1 MLCCYPREAS
11 LQAGREGGVVMVA
24 AKEPHCIGVTEWRD
38 LMRRGDVKYE
48 YSDGWVSAIAGG
60 TADHSTVALNLT
72 HDVFDALGT
81 GPCRV
86 YNSDMAVRLSA
97 TEYRFPDAS
106 VTCDAQDS
114 GSVTEIAF
122 PRLLVEVLS
131 DSTEREDRTT
141 KARLYRGCP
150 TVEEYAF
157 ITTRFRAVEVYR
169 RAGEMWT
176 AEIYLPGDT
185 VVLGSINVR
194 IPVNDLYRRSTV
206 PEGQRVDTPPHAH
219 P

>member
-1 MLCCYPREAS
+1 MAAAEEPR
-11 LQAGREGGVVMVA
+11 R
-24 AKEPHCIGVTEWRD
+24 IGVGEWRD
-38 LMRRGDVKYE
+38 LLLRSDVKYE
-48 YSDGWVSAIAGG
+48 YSDGWVYAMAGG

-72 HDVFDALGT
+72 HDLFDALGD

-86 YNSDMAVRLSA
+86 YNSDMAVRLSP

-106 VTCDAQDS
+106 VTCNACDI
-114 GSVTEIAF
+114 GSVTEIVF

-157 ITTRFRAVEVYR
+157 IATRFRSVEVYR
-169 RAGEMWT
+169 RTGELWT
-176 AEIYLPGDT
+176 AEIYLPEDT
-185 VVLGSINVR
+185 VVLSSIDVR
-194 IPVNDLYRRSTV
+194 IAVDGLYRRSAV
-206 PEGQRVDTPPHAH
+206 PEGRRADTIPSAH
-219 P
+219 T

>member
-1 MLCCYPREAS
+1 MLLSDIA
-11 LQAGREGGVVMVA
+11 EGGAKGAVRMVA
-24 AKEPHCIGVTEWRD
+24 AEERHRIGLEEWRD
-38 LMRRGDVKYE
+38 LALHGDVKYE
-48 YSDGWVSAIAGG
+48 YSDGWVYAMAGG

-72 HDVFDALGT
+72 HDVVDALGD
-81 GPCRV
+81 GLCRV
-86 YNSDMAVRLSA
+86 YNSDMAVRLA
-97 TEYRFPDAS
+97 PTEYRFPDAS
-106 VTCDAQDS
+106 VTCDARDS

-169 RAGEMWT
+169 RAGDLWT
-176 AEIYLPGDT
+176 IEVYLPGDMA
-185 VVLGSINVR
+185 VLSSINVR
-194 IPVNDLYRRSTV
+194 IPVNDLYRRSAV
-206 PEGQRVDTPPHAH
+206 PEGRRADTPPSA
-219 P
+219 PL

>member
-1 MLCCYPREAS
+1 
-11 LQAGREGGVVMVA
+11 MVA
-24 AKEPHCIGVTEWRD
+24 AQERRRMGLEEWRD
-38 LMRRGDVKYE
+38 LVLHGDVKYE
-48 YSDGWVSAIAGG
+48 YSDGWVYAMAGG

-72 HDVFDALGT
+72 HDLFDALGD
-81 GPCRV
+81 GLCRV
-86 YNSDMAVRLSA
+86 YNSDMAVRLAPS
-97 TEYRFPDAS
+97 EYRFPDAS
-106 VTCDAQDS
+106 VTCDARDT

-169 RAGEMWT
+169 RAGDLWT
-176 AEIYLPGDT
+176 VEVYLPGT
-185 VVLGSINVR
+185 R
-194 IPVNDLYRRSTV
+194 PC
-206 PEGQRVDTPPHAH
+206 
-219 P
+219 

>member
-1 MLCCYPREAS
+1 MLLSDIA
-11 LQAGREGGVVMVA
+11 EGGTKGAVRMVA
-24 AKEPHCIGVTEWRD
+24 AEERHRIGLEEWRD
-38 LMRRGDVKYE
+38 LALHSDVKYE
-48 YSDGWVSAIAGG
+48 YSDGWVYAMAGG

-72 HDVFDALGT
+72 HDLFDALGD
-81 GPCRV
+81 GLCRV
-86 YNSDMAVRLSA
+86 YNSDMAVRLA
-97 TEYRFPDAS
+97 PTEYRFPDAS
-106 VTCDAQDS
+106 VTCDARDS
-114 GSVTEIAF
+114 GSVTEIVF

-169 RAGEMWT
+169 RAGELWT

-185 VVLGSINVR
+185 AVLSTIGVR
-194 IPVNDLYRRSTV
+194 IPVNALYRRSAV
-206 PEGQRVDTPPHAH
+206 PEGRPADMPPNAQT
-219 P
+219 

>member
-1 MLCCYPREAS
+1 
-11 LQAGREGGVVMVA
+11 MVA
-24 AKEPHCIGVTEWRD
+24 AKEPYRIGVEEWRN
-38 LMRRGDVKYE
+38 LLRQSDVKYE
-48 YSDGWVSAIAGG
+48 YSDGWVYAMAGG

-72 HDVFDALGT
+72 HDLFDALGV

-86 YNSDMAVRLSA
+86 YNSDMAVRLAPS
-97 TEYRFPDAS
+97 EYRFPDAS
-106 VTCDAQDS
+106 VTCDARDS
-114 GSVTEIAF
+114 GSVTEITF

-169 RAGEMWT
+169 RAGDLWT

-185 VVLGSINVR
+185 IVLSSIDVR
-194 IPVNDLYRRSTV
+194 IPVNDLYRRSAV
-206 PEGQRVDTPPHAH
+206 PEGRRADMPPTA
-219 P
+219 PA

>member
-1 MLCCYPREAS
+1 
-11 LQAGREGGVVMVA
+11 MVA
-24 AKEPHCIGVTEWRD
+24 AKEPYRIGVEEWRN
-38 LMRRGDVKYE
+38 LLRQSDVKYE
-48 YSDGWVSAIAGG
+48 YSDGWVYAMSGG

-72 HDVFDALGT
+72 HDLFDALDV

-86 YNSDMAVRLSA
+86 YNSDMAVRLAPS
-97 TEYRFPDAS
+97 EYRFPDAS
-106 VTCDAQDS
+106 VTCDARDS
-114 GSVTEIAF
+114 GSVTEITF

-169 RAGEMWT
+169 RAGELWT

-185 VVLGSINVR
+185 IVLSRIAVR
-194 IPVNDLYRRSTV
+194 IPVNDLYRRSAV
-206 PEGQRVDTPPHAH
+206 PEGRRADTPPTA
-219 P
+219 PA

>member
-1 MLCCYPREAS
+1 MLLSDIA
-11 LQAGREGGVVMVA
+11 EGGTKGAVRMVA
-24 AKEPHCIGVTEWRD
+24 AEERHRIGLEEWRD
-38 LMRRGDVKYE
+38 LALHSDVKYE
-48 YSDGWVSAIAGG
+48 YSDGWVYAMAGG

-72 HDVFDALGT
+72 HDLFDALGD
-81 GPCRV
+81 GLCRV
-86 YNSDMAVRLSA
+86 YNSDMAVRLA
-97 TEYRFPDAS
+97 PTEYRFPDAS
-106 VTCDAQDS
+106 VTCDARDS

-169 RAGEMWT
+169 RAGDLWT
-176 AEIYLPGDT
+176 VEVYLPGDMA
-185 VVLGSINVR
+185 VLSSIAVR
-194 IPVNDLYRRSTV
+194 IP
-206 PEGQRVDTPPHAH
+206 P
-219 P
+219 